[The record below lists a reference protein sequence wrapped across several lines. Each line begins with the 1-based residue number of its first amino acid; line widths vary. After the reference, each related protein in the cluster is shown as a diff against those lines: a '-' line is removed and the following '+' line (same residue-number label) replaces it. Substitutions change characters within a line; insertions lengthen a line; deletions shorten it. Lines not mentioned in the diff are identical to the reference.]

1 MCRPDARERHACV
14 RLTSTR
20 LLALFLVLTAGP
32 AVTGPAQANSD
43 AAPGELIVRFAPG
56 SDAGDRHEIRE
67 QAEVGLD
74 ATLPVPGLQLVQVAQ
89 GQSTADA
96 ERALERNGEVL
107 YAEPNYYRRAFLRP
121 NDPSFGS
128 QWAFENVGQFGG
140 LPGADINAVAAWDIT
155 TGSPSTV
162 VGVVDTGVALDHPDL
177 AGASWANPG
186 ESGAG
191 REGNGVDDDGN
202 GLVDDV
208 RGWDWVGGDPNPAD
222 PNGHGTHVAG
232 TIGARTGNG
241 QGVAGTSWS
250 SRLMALRTMSADGFG
265 TVANFVRAFSYA
277 AAKGARVVNL
287 SFGSSAFSRAE
298 QDAIAAAPGVVFV
311 IAAGNGGADG
321 IGDDNDRFPE
331 YPCAYPLGNIV
342 CVAAT
347 NIRDQLAFSS
357 NYGAATVDLAAPGD
371 SILST
376 WPGGTYQYSSGTSM
390 ATPHVAGA
398 AALLLAARP
407 DLNTAGLRTALLA
420 GVDVLAPLV
429 GRVASGGRLDL
440 RRVLE
445 AAPPAIQAANPG
457 PGAPLQ
463 SGALT
468 PGSPRAGTA
477 LARDREAPRLSLLVK
492 RRMPLARVLR
502 RGLPLR
508 AICSEPCSLRVR
520 AVLRPRPGG
529 RARGPDR
536 RRVEQIGSLTLAP
549 TSSHRATLRLARRAR
564 ALLRGARPATV
575 TVRARGADVAGNTV
589 VARARVTLTR

>member
-1 MCRPDARERHACV
+1 M
-14 RLTSTR
+14 RLTSPR
-20 LLALFLVLTAGP
+20 IPALFLVLTTGL
-32 AVTGPAQANSD
+32 AVAASAQANSD
-43 AAPGELIVRFAPG
+43 AAPGELIVRFAP
-56 SDAGDRHEIRE
+56 SADAGDRHEIRE
-67 QAEVGLD
+67 QAAVGLD
-74 ATLPVPGLQLVQVAQ
+74 TALPLPGLQLVEVDP
-89 GQSTADA
+89 GQSAADA
-96 ERALERNGEVL
+96 ERFLERDGEVL

-128 QWAFENVGQFGG
+128 QWAFENVGQLGG

-162 VGVVDTGVALDHPDL
+162 VAVVDTGVALDHPDL
-177 AGASWANPG
+177 AGASWTNPG

-202 GLVDDV
+202 GVVDDV

-222 PNGHGTHVAG
+222 PNGHGTHLAG

-250 SRLMALRTMSADGFG
+250 TRLMALRAISTDGSG
-265 TVANFVRAFSYA
+265 TVADLVRAFRYA

-298 QDAIAAAPGVVFV
+298 QDAIAAAPGVLFV

-321 IGDDNDRFPE
+321 SGDDNDRFPE
-331 YPCAYPLGNIV
+331 YPCAYPQGNIV

-347 NIRDQLAFSS
+347 DFRDQLAFFS

-376 WPGGTYQYSSGTSM
+376 WPGGSYQYLNGTSM

-407 DLNTAGLRTALLA
+407 DLNTAGLRTGLLA

-445 AAPPAIQAANPG
+445 SAPPAIQAANPG
-457 PGAPLQ
+457 PGGPAQ
-463 SGALT
+463 SGTLT

-477 LARDREAPRLSLLVK
+477 LARDREAPRLSLVVK
-492 RRMPLARVLR
+492 RRMPLARVLD

-508 AICSEPCSLRVR
+508 AICSEPCSVRVR
-520 AVLRPRPGG
+520 VVLRPRPG
-529 RARGPDR
+529 RMARGPGR
-536 RRVEQIGSLTLAP
+536 RRAVQIGTMTLAP

-564 ALLRGARPATV
+564 DLLSGARRATV
-575 TVRARGADVAGNTV
+575 TVHARGADAAGNTA
-589 VARARVTLTR
+589 VARARVTLIG

>member
-1 MCRPDARERHACV
+1 V

-20 LLALFLVLTAGP
+20 FLALFLVLTAGP
-32 AVTGPAQANSD
+32 AAAGPAQANSD

-56 SDAGDRHEIRE
+56 ADAGDRHEIRE
-67 QAEVGLD
+67 QAGVGLD
-74 ATLPVPGLQLVQVAQ
+74 AALPVPGLQLVDVAQ
-89 GQSTADA
+89 GQSTEDA
-96 ERALERNGEVL
+96 ERALERSGDVL

-121 NDPSFGS
+121 NDPGFGS

-162 VGVVDTGVALDHPDL
+162 VGVVDTGLALDHPDL
-177 AGASWANPG
+177 GGASWANPG
-186 ESGAG
+186 ESGLG
-191 REGNGVDDDGN
+191 RESNGVDDDGN

-208 RGWDWVGGDPNPAD
+208 RGWDWVSGDPNPAD

-232 TIGARTGNG
+232 TVGARTGNG
-241 QGVAGTSWS
+241 QGVAGTSWN
-250 SRLMALRTMSADGFG
+250 SRLMALRTMSADGVG
-265 TVANFVRAFSYA
+265 TVANFVRAYRYA

-287 SFGSSAFSRAE
+287 SFGSPAFSRAE
-298 QDAIAAAPGVVFV
+298 QDAIAAAPGVLFV
-311 IAAGNGGADG
+311 TAAGNGGADG

-347 NIRDQLAFSS
+347 NIQDQLAFAS
-357 NYGAATVDLAAPGD
+357 NYGGATVDLAAPGD

-376 WPGGTYQYSSGTSM
+376 WPGGGYQYLSGTSM

-407 DLNTAGLRTALLA
+407 DLNTAGLRMGLLA

-429 GRVASGGRLDL
+429 GRMTSGGRLDL
-440 RRVLE
+440 RRMLE
-445 AAPPAIQAANPG
+445 AASPAIQGAD
-457 PGAPLQ
+457 PGAAAPQ
-463 SGALT
+463 RSGALT
-468 PGSPRAGTA
+468 SAKPRSGTA
-477 LARDREAPRLSLLVK
+477 LASDRKAPRLSLRVK

-502 RGLPLR
+502 RGLPLS

-520 AVLRPRPGG
+520 VVLRPRPGSG
-529 RARGPDR
+529 ARRPGR
-536 RRVEQIGSLTLAP
+536 RRALPIGSMTLAP
-549 TSSHRATLRLARRAR
+549 ASSHLATLRIARRGR
-564 ALLRGARPATV
+564 TLLRGARHAIV
-575 TVRARGADVAGNTV
+575 TVHARGADVAGNTV

>member
-1 MCRPDARERHACV
+1 V

-32 AVTGPAQANSD
+32 AAAGPAHANSD

-56 SDAGDRHEIRE
+56 ADAGDRHAIRE

-74 ATLPVPGLQLVQVAQ
+74 ASLPVPGLQLVEVAQ

-107 YAEPNYYRRAFLRP
+107 YAEPNYYRHAFLRP

-177 AGASWANPG
+177 AGASWTNPG

-191 REGNGVDDDGN
+191 REGNGVDDDRN
-202 GLVDDV
+202 GFVDDV
-208 RGWDWVGGDPNPAD
+208 RGWDWVNGDPNTAD

-241 QGVAGTSWS
+241 QGVAGTSWNS
-250 SRLMALRTMSADGFG
+250 GLMALRTMSAAGVG
-265 TVANFVRAFSYA
+265 TVANFVQAFRYA
-277 AAKGARVVNL
+277 ASKGARIVNL
-287 SFGSSAFSRAE
+287 SFGSPGFSRAE
-298 QDAIAAAPGVVFV
+298 QDAIAAAPGVLFV
-311 IAAGNGGADG
+311 TAAGNGGADG

-331 YPCAYPLGNIV
+331 YPCAYPLSNIV

-347 NIRDQLAFSS
+347 NIRDQLTFSS

-376 WPGGTYQYSSGTSM
+376 WPGGGYQYSSGTSM

-407 DLNTAGLRTALLA
+407 DLTTAGLRTGLLA

-429 GRVASGGRLDL
+429 GRLASGGRLDL
-440 RRVLE
+440 RRMLD

-457 PGAPLQ
+457 PGAAP
-463 SGALT
+463 LT
-468 PGSPRAGTA
+468 PASPRAGR
-477 LARDREAPRLSLLVK
+477 ARDREAPRLALRVK
-492 RRMPLARVLR
+492 RRMALARVLR
-502 RGLPLR
+502 RGLPLS

-520 AVLRPRPGG
+520 LVLRPPPG
-529 RARGPDR
+529 R
-536 RRVEQIGSLTLAP
+536 RRAVQIGSLTLRP
-549 TSSHRATLRLARRAR
+549 TSSHRATIRLSRRAR
-564 ALLRGARPATV
+564 TLLRGARRAPV
-575 TVRARGADVAGNTV
+575 TVHARGADLAGNTV
-589 VARARVTLTR
+589 AARARVTLTR